1 VLQSLKASVEWV
13 VAHPAEAGALVEK
26 HDLGLL
32 APVVT
37 VAVPR
42 SNYVFISAAAA
53 RPALESLYRAFLEF
67 APQSI
72 GGALPPDNFYW
83 K

>member
-1 VLQSLKASVEWV
+1 VEWV

-32 APVVT
+32 APVVAA
-37 VAVPR
+37 AVPR

-72 GGALPPDNFYW
+72 GGALPPDSFYW